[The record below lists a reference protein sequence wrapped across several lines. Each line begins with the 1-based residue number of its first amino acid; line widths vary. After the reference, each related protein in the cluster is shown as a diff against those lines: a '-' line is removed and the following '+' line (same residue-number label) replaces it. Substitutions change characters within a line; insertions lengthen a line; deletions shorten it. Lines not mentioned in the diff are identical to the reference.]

1 LVVIRANTNAPS
13 HLPIDTPFVVS
24 ELLSSRLEL
33 QEPITR
39 AQIRTLASFAGDD
52 DERAELA
59 RLCDDAPQTV
69 DAYRKE
75 IMFKRVS
82 LLDMLRR
89 YPSVDL
95 PLNTALELLSPL
107 RPRYYSISS
116 SPATYPDRCSITVGA
131 LSGPARSGEGI
142 YFGTSSNF
150 LNRAHPGT
158 VVYGFIRP
166 PGLPFDVP
174 TDPSTPMIMIATGTG
189 LSPFR
194 GFLQER
200 AAQGRDAELGPALLL
215 YGCRE
220 PDSDFIYE
228 DEIRE
233 FESKGIVEIV
243 TAYSNAPD
251 GTKAWVQHKVTER
264 GEQILDLMNKGGIVY
279 VCGAADTV
287 APALRQTFADIYQ
300 QHAGVS
306 QEAALAWMEAQR
318 SANRYLEDV
327 WAGH

>member
-1 LVVIRANTNAPS
+1 
-13 HLPIDTPFVVS
+13 
-24 ELLSSRLEL
+24 
-33 QEPITR
+33 
-39 AQIRTLASFAGDD
+39 
-52 DERAELA
+52 
-59 RLCDDAPQTV
+59 
-69 DAYRKE
+69 
-75 IMFKRVS
+75 
-82 LLDMLRR
+82 
-89 YPSVDL
+89 
-95 PLNTALELLSPL
+95 
-107 RPRYYSISS
+107 
-116 SPATYPDRCSITVGA
+116 
-131 LSGPARSGEGI
+131 
-142 YFGTSSNF
+142 
-150 LNRAHPGT
+150 
-158 VVYGFIRP
+158 
-166 PGLPFDVP
+166 
-174 TDPSTPMIMIATGTG
+174 
-189 LSPFR
+189 
-194 GFLQER
+194 
-200 AAQGRDAELGPALLL
+200 LLL